1 MRPRSAHAALV
12 NCLILRNMLNV
23 HDTLLSE
30 KFYNASQDMDAILEK
45 FEQFTNV
52 FEPLREEGAYRI
64 EVSGAE

>member
-12 NCLILRNMLNV
+12 SCLILRNMLNV

-30 KFYNASQDMDAILEK
+30 KFYKASQDTDTLLEK
-45 FEQFTNV
+45 FQQFTNV

-64 EVSGAE
+64 EVGGTE